1 MAMLKIG
8 RSKQKNYT
16 KFTNPGKVM
25 YTLSEAIHSE
35 SNKVKSQV
43 YSDLMA
49 LVSQQL
55 LRCSLFNMQGLM
67 EILDL

>member
-1 MAMLKIG
+1 
-8 RSKQKNYT
+8 
-16 KFTNPGKVM
+16 M

-67 EILDL
+67 EILDLWTIQFKT